1 MIPWR
6 PSKYCRIIPVTNQ
19 RNFSTV
25 FTEYEVQN
33 TAAILKSSILAII
46 TSRKAIMVR
55 CDAILDQSECMHLYK
70 NCSNYTKTFSPAASS
85 LFSDFVC
92 LGKNICIVI
101 TDTSD
106 NIEAK
111 KAVVLSPNFSVTK
124 PPMSG
129 PAMIPREK
137 ARPSLPKAAALPAK
151 SKFSVS
157 F

>member
-1 MIPWR
+1 
-6 PSKYCRIIPVTNQ
+6 
-19 RNFSTV
+19 
-25 FTEYEVQN
+25 
-33 TAAILKSSILAII
+33 
-46 TSRKAIMVR
+46 MVR
-55 CDAILDQSECMHLYK
+55 YYAILDQSECMHPYN
-70 NCSNYTKTFSPAASS
+70 NCTNYTETLKSHSPAASS

-92 LGKNICIVI
+92 LGKNICIVK

-151 SKFSVS
+151 SEFSVN

>member
-1 MIPWR
+1 M
-6 PSKYCRIIPVTNQ
+6 
-19 RNFSTV
+19 
-25 FTEYEVQN
+25 
-33 TAAILKSSILAII
+33 
-46 TSRKAIMVR
+46 
-55 CDAILDQSECMHLYK
+55 
-70 NCSNYTKTFSPAASS
+70 
-85 LFSDFVC
+85 C

-137 ARPSLPKAAALPAK
+137 ARPSLPKAAALPANPNFQ
-151 SKFSVS
+151 SVFSTHCRPIFELVKRKVKQI
-157 F
+157 